1 MSGRLLTVF
10 LLVVSSCGFAFGAP
24 EHATSILEAQIYL
37 SPDESSQ
44 KMGTVMRGR
53 DITVFEKSLG
63 FVRVLAQVDA
73 ERQVAGWMKDA
84 GVVRVSTP
92 NAADIIFGE
101 AADSEHE
108 AEKRHGRR
116 NSAQDAM
123 RLYGWIS
130 EYLPTSQRAGE
141 AMYRYADIRWQIE
154 KSDYVGRPSN
164 KEKDPYMR
172 HQMEEEDLRKVEKKF
187 PGTKWADL
195 AAWDLIENKVCGEW
209 QGDPKCPE
217 KESEI
222 YQRYVEQHPNSPKL
236 SEAQYNAAWRQA
248 ALVDLYRANHD
259 AKKSE
264 AAKTRALQ
272 IAQNIKAND
281 EFTAEGQRLIYLLQN
296 NIPVYEYVA
305 E

>member
-10 LLVVSSCGFAFGAP
+10 LLVVSSCGAAFGAT
-24 EHATSILEAQIYL
+24 EHATTILEAQIYL

>member
-10 LLVVSSCGFAFGAP
+10 LLILSSCSAAFGAT
-24 EHATSILEAQIYL
+24 EHATTILEAQIYL

-222 YQRYVEQHPNSPKL
+222 YQRYAEQHPNSPKL